1 MHSSQ
6 LSPSL
11 FSDFFVKK
19 ITQKMIE
26 SHTKGLLHSGCVAV
40 LTPSTGAFGASS
52 CRLVGTRKKALAV
65 F

>member
-11 FSDFFVKK
+11 FLYFFVKK
-19 ITQKMIE
+19 ITQKMCE
-26 SHTKGLLHSGCVAV
+26 SKTKEWLQSGYVAV
-40 LTPSTGAFGASS
+40 LTPSAAVFGASS
-52 CRLVGTRKKALAV
+52 CGLVGTRKKALAV